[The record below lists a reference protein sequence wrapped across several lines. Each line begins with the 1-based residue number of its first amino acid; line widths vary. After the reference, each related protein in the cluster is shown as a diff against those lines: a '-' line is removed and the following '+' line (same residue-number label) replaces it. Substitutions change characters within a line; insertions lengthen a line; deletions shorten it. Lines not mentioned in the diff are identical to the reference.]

1 MFQCP
6 ACGELMEILTNFH
19 CITMHDM
26 TKKELIA
33 MYGAPKYVSPT
44 MSREVQNWIK
54 ESTVISKVDFDV
66 AQAAARSLV
75 KRG

>member
-6 ACGELMEILTNFH
+6 ACGELMEILTNNH
-19 CITMHDM
+19 CRSRHDLS
-26 TKKELIA
+26 KKDLIA
-33 MYGAPKYVSPT
+33 EFGAPKYVSPT

-54 ESTVISKVDFDV
+54 ESTIITRVDFEV
-66 AQAAARSLV
+66 AQAAARNLV